1 MLVSLVIF
9 SGIAILAGAISES
22 IKRLLITR
30 LSNVAYIHIKY
41 SDEVYYKKIFHVI
54 LYFHKRT
61 KFKTINNP
69 LLKSDFI
76 DITITKENLVELKE
90 GLSKKPIK
98 RNG

>member
-1 MLVSLVIF
+1 M
-9 SGIAILAGAISES
+9 ISES

-61 KFKTINNP
+61 KFKTINKFKITLNNIH
-69 LLKSDFI
+69 I
-76 DITITKENLVELKE
+76 DVKA
-90 GLSKKPIK
+90 
-98 RNG
+98 